1 MDKSAHD
8 LRCDNGILFG
18 RLTDGVV
25 EVKCR
30 SSFCGHERGVV
41 VIHRF
46 STLTGD
52 LLETLRFRD
61 PAYTRKEVV
70 QNGSR

>member
-1 MDKSAHD
+1 VGSQQVE
-8 LRCDNGILFG
+8 LRCEHRILFG
-18 RLTDGVV
+18 YLEDGVL

-30 SSFCGHERGVV
+30 SERCGARPGVV

-46 STLTGD
+46 STETGD

-61 PAYTRKEVV
+61 PALKRKEA
-70 QNGSR
+70 